1 MKHDFQ
7 IGEVVAPIGSPRDV
21 KYVVIDTQPGAY
33 SMYNFMDRY
42 IVPSAPMLETDKNY
56 VKVGKW
62 DFKRK
67 VEVEDDE

>member
-7 IGEVVAPIGSPRDV
+7 IGEVIAPIGRDV
-21 KYVVIDTQPGAY
+21 KYVVIDTFSGAY
-33 SMYNFMDRY
+33 SMYNVKVGY
-42 IVPSAPMLETDKNY
+42 IVPLSPMLETDKNY

-62 DFKRK
+62 DFERE